1 MVDFRSPRP
10 TSECMD
16 RLRFCILPPR
26 NLLQLNTNCAV
37 RGFVFRVPQ
46 VTGLESRSSLNE
58 HSLAFRFAS
67 DGRTASSR
75 VLRHPVRDC
84 SHRVHDAGVNRF
96 LLSSTSGD
104 LLADRRYEIGQ
115 SFSAEGDHAAAADL
129 FAQTVERVPQWAPAW
144 LALGLARERLD
155 DREAA
160 FGALRRARNLD
171 PSGRLGAE
179 LHLARLEGR
188 SSPTMP
194 AAFVQILFDQYAD
207 RFDDHLVEGLH
218 YRGPA
223 LIADALRRSG
233 HLSFEKALDLGC
245 GTGLMGR
252 ALAGR
257 VETLDGVDLS
267 PRMIEQA
274 QRTGLYRTLSVGDLL
289 DHLARTPAGH
299 YDLVLAADVLV
310 YIGALDAVMAGACK
324 VLRPGGTLAFTVQAL
339 VADDGFALGP
349 DLRFS
354 HARAYIE
361 RALAQAGF
369 GALVLEEKSTRQDG
383 GVDVPGLVIVAR
395 RT

>member
-1 MVDFRSPRP
+1 M
-10 TSECMD
+10 
-16 RLRFCILPPR
+16 
-26 NLLQLNTNCAV
+26 
-37 RGFVFRVPQ
+37 
-46 VTGLESRSSLNE
+46 
-58 HSLAFRFAS
+58 
-67 DGRTASSR
+67 
-75 VLRHPVRDC
+75 
-84 SHRVHDAGVNRF
+84 NRF
-96 LLSSTSGD
+96 PLSSTSGD

-115 SFSAEGDHAAAADL
+115 WFSTEGDHAAAAEL

-144 LALGLARERLD
+144 LALGLARERCD
-155 DREAA
+155 DGEAA
-160 FGALRRARNLD
+160 VGALRRARDLD

-179 LHLARLEGR
+179 LHLARLGGR

-194 AAFVQILFDQYAD
+194 AAFVQTLFDQYAD

-223 LIADALRRSG
+223 LIAGALRRSG
-233 HLSFEKALDLGC
+233 QLSFGNALDLGC

-252 ALAGR
+252 ALSGHAA
-257 VETLDGVDLS
+257 TLDGVDLS

-274 QRTGLYRTLSVGDLL
+274 QRTGLYRTLWVGDLF

-310 YIGALDAVMAGACK
+310 YIGALDAVMTGACK

-339 VADDGFALGP
+339 VADVGFALGP

-354 HARAYIE
+354 HTRAYIE

-369 GALVLEEKSTRQDG
+369 GALVIEDESTRQDG